1 MPERDSWIVH
11 CLWQNTWSKQEC
23 HNPKP
28 WVFSAQKERKM
39 LKNANL
45 RKIPGVAPLPPN
57 HASLIRMFMPAATM
71 CPKGKVIRSVFTYSF
86 QPFMMMISINSLNDS
101 RVFSINLVTNIQR
114 FYQAKFSRIS
124 IGDFQQFVSFFFCC
138 CCCCFFFLY

>member
-1 MPERDSWIVH
+1 
-11 CLWQNTWSKQEC
+11 
-23 HNPKP
+23 
-28 WVFSAQKERKM
+28 M
-39 LKNANL
+39 LKNTNL

-57 HASLIRMFMPAATM
+57 RTSLIRMFMPAATM

-124 IGDFQQFVSFFFCC
+124 IGDFQQFVSI
-138 CCCCFFFLY
+138 FLVVVVVVFSFYTRTSSFVIGNKY